1 MTARPHGVF
10 NQQLMS
16 FLGAIL
22 CDLPGTADANAAR
35 NSIAKNY
42 MKNCDCIWIL
52 APITRYD
59 VIRSLEA

>member
-1 MTARPHGVF
+1 MKYLIGG
-10 NQQLMS
+10 S
-16 FLGAIL
+16 CISSLGAVL

-42 MKNCDCIWIL
+42 MKNCDFIWIL

-59 VIRSLEA
+59 VIRRLKA